1 MAGSQENQRP
11 RRRGRGQSQYNFS
24 LPSDKKIVVLDP
36 NISLAAQSIAAS
48 AATATV
54 VEDAAKDSRDTNNAP
69 VGPRPRRLLQRMP
82 AARPPSAPRPPLHQN
97 PAMARFMKLGKF
109 AHGELNVVHRDH
121 GGFTNRIT
129 HSKYFSAYTKLM
141 QKSRTSPESHINL
154 PILLSKTS

>member
-69 VGPRPRRLLQRMP
+69 VGPSTQACARRRGKGKSHYTFTLP
-82 AARPPSAPRPPLHQN
+82 ADEAYAAN
-97 PAMARFMKLGKF
+97 G
-109 AHGELNVVHRDH
+109 VDC
-121 GGFTNRIT
+121 NREI
-129 HSKYFSAYTKLM
+129 
-141 QKSRTSPESHINL
+141 
-154 PILLSKTS
+154 